1 MQVQWLRLQAS
12 TTTGLGLIPGW
23 VTKILHATQHGQKK
37 KEKDRQGDQFKDK
50 ATVWVNNNESLN
62 Q

>member
-37 KEKDRQGDQFKDK
+37 KKKRIDREISSKIRQQSG
-50 ATVWVNNNESLN
+50 
-62 Q
+62 